1 MKQIFKVVSIV
12 LFAITI
18 ILSVLVL
25 LEELNPNIPLISLLI
40 SVLLFYF
47 YIFIDSLEPDNYESQ
62 DNWYQ
67 QLEDEESE
75 YNYYPDRE
83 ID

>member
-18 ILSVLVL
+18 ILSVLAL
-25 LEELNPNIPLISLLI
+25 LEEINPNIPLISLLI

-47 YIFIDSLEPDNYESQ
+47 YIFIDSLEPDNYKSQ
-62 DNWYQ
+62 DNWYK
-67 QLEDEESE
+67 QLEDEESD
-75 YNYYPDRE
+75 YNYYPDR
-83 ID
+83 D